1 MTNEAR
7 EVTISMYR
15 KIKDELEKS
24 KSNKNQIIITTAD
37 DDKPDGELHIKDDPI
52 VQQNQFMF
60 IVRKN
65 ALIDEWR
72 KMRFNKMDRTKTKKS
87 MDFF

>member
-1 MTNEAR
+1 VTNEAR